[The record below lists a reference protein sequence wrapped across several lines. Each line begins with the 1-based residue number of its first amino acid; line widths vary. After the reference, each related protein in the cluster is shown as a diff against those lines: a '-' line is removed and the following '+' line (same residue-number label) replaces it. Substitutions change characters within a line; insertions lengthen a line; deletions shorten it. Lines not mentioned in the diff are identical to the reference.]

1 MNPLVLFAHWAGF
14 SVWLGAQLTFMIFGP
29 ASRTMS
35 LESWANT
42 WMTLAKVQRVIIAP
56 AAAVAT
62 VTGIMLTMALANEH
76 AEMGTSWLLVMQ
88 ASGVLAGLLA
98 LFIVTPL
105 ANRMAVLAARSLEKG
120 EKDPLAERVRSRLA
134 LVGSI
139 AGVLILLA
147 LYFSAAKPA

>member
-1 MNPLVLFAHWAGF
+1 MNPVVLFAHWAGF
-14 SVWLGAQLTFMIFGP
+14 SIWLGAQLTFMIFGP

-62 VTGIMLTMALANEH
+62 VTGIMLSMALANVR
-76 AEMGTSWLLVMQ
+76 AEMGTPWLLIMQ

-120 EKDPLAERVRSRLA
+120 EKDPRAERVRSQLA
-134 LVGSI
+134 LVGSL
-139 AGVLILLA
+139 AGALILIA